1 MDVRVGGRKR
11 EKGGVNSGATTAE
24 SMGVSGWTKVAGTL
38 LNSCQ
43 DAAVRAIAC
52 QGKEVVERV
61 KKAICGVARVGDGLG
76 GRWEVREILRQ
87 GFLLV

>member
-1 MDVRVGGRKR
+1 M
-11 EKGGVNSGATTAE
+11 
-24 SMGVSGWTKVAGTL
+24 AGTL

-52 QGKEVVERV
+52 QGKEVVKRV
-61 KKAICGVARVGDGLG
+61 KKPICGVGDGLG